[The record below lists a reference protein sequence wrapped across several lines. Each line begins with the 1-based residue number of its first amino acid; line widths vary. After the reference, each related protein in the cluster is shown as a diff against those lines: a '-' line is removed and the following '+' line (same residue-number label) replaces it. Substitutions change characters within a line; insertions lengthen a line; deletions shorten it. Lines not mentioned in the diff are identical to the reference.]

1 MRLLDRLTGKKN
13 TYRMDPRMAD
23 ATLQNV
29 FASCN
34 RQPNTISFDV
44 LSLRLQ
50 NNAAPY
56 TVGMILSGIVFFLVL
71 VFPVVTLLLFRMTAG
86 NTIVQTPQP
95 VSGISLVSHH
105 LDKDDIFYLEIAP
118 GDDELDASCCVM
130 YTMSDE
136 EIAPLS
142 FSSSL
147 FRRNVV
153 ITFPYNGE
161 EVNILIA
168 GKKGGTLQLLLVPS
182 P

>member
-1 MRLLDRLTGKKN
+1 MHIFDHLPGKKN
-13 TYRMDPRMAD
+13 KYRMDPRTAN

-34 RQPNTISFDV
+34 RQPNTISFDM

-50 NNAAPY
+50 NNSAPY
-56 TVGMILSGIVFFLVL
+56 TVGMILSGIVFFLIL
-71 VFPVVTLLLFRMTAG
+71 IFPIVALLLFRLTAG
-86 NTIVQTPQP
+86 DTVFRSSMP

-105 LDKDDIFYLEIAP
+105 LDNDGIFYLEIDP
-118 GDDELDASCCVM
+118 GNDELDASCCVM
-130 YTMSDE
+130 YTASE
-136 EIAPLS
+136 REISPLN

-147 FRRNVV
+147 FQKNVV
-153 ITFPYNGE
+153 ISFPYPE
-161 EVNILIA
+161 EEANILIT